1 VFKNLRSS
9 PSYWKEK
16 TKKVLAM
23 VRQLGKCTFFITLSA
38 AETKWK
44 ELLVSL
50 GIIFYLESKL
60 FPEFT

>member
-50 GIIFYLESKL
+50 GLVFEQYFINI
-60 FPEFT
+60 PEFT